1 MLKSKIYKEM
11 AKVLIVSKT
20 KLKNGVCI
28 GGINLNNGE
37 FVRIHGARGEN
48 LPSDAPYEIGDVWEM
63 DIKKAWNCRP
73 KPHVEDKQ
81 VTSSDRIGNVGD
93 KGIISCIHQ
102 NESLFG
108 DKLTKGCLG
117 DTFQGCLHLEAG
129 KAFVEE
135 DKVPEFSTQFWIPD
149 EDLIR
154 RNVYG
159 SVFYTYGGSRI
170 KFVGLQPPK
179 DRILS
184 GSIVRLSLA
193 NWWNGDSS
201 GKNRCYLQLSGWY
214 GNEHQKTVS
223 SSSGNELRFINTYTL
238 SEFRQLNDGLAIEL
252 LRAPSGRCF
261 FRCGSI
267 IGAVSN
273 EILSVISKSKNS
285 EGLRISE
292 VQADGDSED
301 TAPDKHFYLLHKAG
315 N

>member
-1 MLKSKIYKEM
+1 MKSKTYKEM
-11 AKVLIVSKT
+11 AEVLIVSKT

-28 GGINLNNGE
+28 GSINLNNGE
-37 FVRIHGARGEN
+37 FVRIHGAKGEN

-63 DIKKAWNCRP
+63 DIEKAWNCRP
-73 KPHVEDKQ
+73 KPHIEDKQ
-81 VTSSDRIGNVGD
+81 VTSSNRIGNVGD
-93 KGIISCIHQ
+93 KGIISYIHQ
-102 NESLFG
+102 IESLLG
-108 DKLTKGCLG
+108 DKLTKGYLG
-117 DTFQGCLHLEAG
+117 DTFQSCLHLEAG

-135 DKVPEFSTQFWIPD
+135 DKVPDFSTQFWIPD
-149 EDLIR
+149 EDLICR
-154 RNVYG
+154 DVYG
-159 SVFYTYGGSRI
+159 SVFYTYRGSRI
-170 KFVGLQPPK
+170 KFVGLQSPI

-193 NWWNGDSS
+193 NWWDGDSS

-238 SEFRQLNDGLAIEL
+238 SEFRQLNDGLAVDL
-252 LRAPSGRCF
+252 LRAPSGRYF

-273 EILSVISKSKNS
+273 EVLSVISKSKNS

-292 VQADGDSED
+292 VQADGDSKD
-301 TAPDKHFYLLHKAG
+301 TVPDKHFYLLHKAG

>member
-1 MLKSKIYKEM
+1 M
-11 AKVLIVSKT
+11 AEVLIVSKT

-37 FVRIHGARGEN
+37 FVRIHGAKGEN

-63 DIKKAWNCRP
+63 DIEKAWNCRP
-73 KPHVEDKQ
+73 KPHIEDKQ
-81 VTSSDRIGNVGD
+81 VTSSNRIGNVGD
-93 KGIISCIHQ
+93 KGIFSYIHQ
-102 NESLFG
+102 IESSLG

-135 DKVPEFSTQFWIPD
+135 DKVPDFSTQFWIPD
-149 EDLIR
+149 EDLICR
-154 RNVYG
+154 DVYG
-159 SVFYTYGGSRI
+159 SVFYTYRGSRI

-214 GNEHQKTVS
+214 GNEYQKTVS

-238 SEFRQLNDGLAIEL
+238 SEFRQLNDGLAVDL
-252 LRAPSGRCF
+252 LRAPSGRYF

-273 EILSVISKSKNS
+273 EVLSVISKSKNS

-292 VQADGDSED
+292 VQADGNSED
-301 TAPDKHFYLLHKAG
+301 TASDKHFYLLHKAR

>member
-1 MLKSKIYKEM
+1 M
-11 AKVLIVSKT
+11 AEVLIVSKT

-37 FVRIHGARGEN
+37 FVRVHGARGEN

-63 DIKKAWNCRP
+63 DIEKAWNCRP

-81 VTSSDRIGNVGD
+81 VTSSNRIGNVGD
-93 KGIISCIHQ
+93 KGIISYIHQ

-108 DKLTKGCLG
+108 DKLTKGSLG

-154 RNVYG
+154 RRDVYG
-159 SVFYTYGGSRI
+159 SVFYTYRGSRI
-170 KFVGLQPPK
+170 KFVGLQPPI

-193 NWWNGDSS
+193 NWWDGDSS

-214 GNEHQKTVS
+214 GNEDQKTVS

-238 SEFRQLNDGLAIEL
+238 SEFRQLNDGSAVEL
-252 LRAPSGRCF
+252 RRAPSGRCF

-273 EILSVISKSKNS
+273 EVLSVISKSKNS

>member
-1 MLKSKIYKEM
+1 M
-11 AKVLIVSKT
+11 AEVLIVSKT

-37 FVRIHGARGEN
+37 FVRIHGAKGEN

-63 DIKKAWNCRP
+63 DIEKAWNCRL
-73 KPHVEDKQ
+73 KPHIEDKQ
-81 VTSSDRIGNVGD
+81 VTSSNRIGNVGD
-93 KGIISCIHQ
+93 KGIISYIHQ
-102 NESLFG
+102 IESSLE

-135 DKVPEFSTQFWIPD
+135 DKVPDFSTQFWIPD
-149 EDLIR
+149 EDLICR
-154 RNVYG
+154 DVYG
-159 SVFYTYGGSRI
+159 SVFYTYRGSRI

-238 SEFRQLNDGLAIEL
+238 SEFRQLNDGSAVDL
-252 LRAPSGRCF
+252 LRAPSGRYF

-273 EILSVISKSKNS
+273 EVLSVISKSKNS

-292 VQADGDSED
+292 VQADGNSED
-301 TAPDKHFYLLHKAG
+301 TASDKHFYLLHKAR